1 MPSEFD
7 VYLVRHGESA
17 ANLDKGVNLR
27 TADHAVPLSDRGQE
41 EVVEAGVALAGF
53 IGPEMARGL
62 DGSPVLGAYVSP
74 YLRTR
79 QTWAGM
85 KLGLAR
91 ALGFAPVVMETESIF
106 LRELEFGLFDGIP
119 DGEIGTVFPREHAYY
134 EKLRSWGGE
143 FYARMP
149 GGESRCDVAQRVH
162 QCFGTIHRD
171 RERHGIRVAVV
182 VSHGVTTRAF
192 AMQWLKLTP
201 EWMEAEKN
209 PLNASIRLLRNGR
222 DGGYVHNGRPGHRTA
237 QQVREE
243 GVVR

>member
-1 MPSEFD
+1 MPSAFD

-27 TADHAVPLSDRGQE
+27 TADHAVPLSERGHAE
-41 EVVEAGVALAGF
+41 ALEAGAALAALV
-53 IGPEMARGL
+53 GPELLRADAPAR
-62 DGSPVLGAYVSP
+62 VAAYVSP

-79 QTWAGM
+79 QTWSGV
-85 KLGLAR
+85 KLGMAG
-91 ALGFAPVVMETESIF
+91 ALGFEPAVTQTESIF
-106 LRELEFGLFDGIP
+106 LRELEFGLFDGVP
-119 DGEIGTVFPREHAYY
+119 DDELAAVFPREHAYY
-134 EKLRSWGGE
+134 EKLRDWGGE

-171 RERHGIRVAVV
+171 RERHGTRVALVI
-182 VSHGVTTRAF
+182 SHGVTVRAF

-209 PLNASIRLLRNGR
+209 PLNCSIRLLRDGR
-222 DGGYVHNGRPGHRTA
+222 DAGYVHRGRPEHGSA
-237 QQVREE
+237 QQLREAGIVR
-243 GVVR
+243 